1 MADETSSEELMKLK
15 RWIVVAAICIS
26 MTAIAGAQQRRT
38 TFTGTVLIY
47 GTGLNTR
54 TVTDTFTLT
63 LDSTTSQAD
72 AQRLLGVLQSGGQ
85 DDLRRALNGSEVGRF
100 AIGSRVG
107 LPVEA
112 AVVDRADGRLRIRAV
127 LERWQGF
134 GELWRGGRSL
144 DYPFSYIEMY
154 VDERSGKGEGTFIA
168 AAKIRWRNNK
178 GQNQVEIEDFG
189 TFPGRLMG
197 VKMRGRSLS

>member
-1 MADETSSEELMKLK
+1 MK
-15 RWIVVAAICIS
+15 RWIVIAAMIVS
-26 MTAIAGAQQRRT
+26 TVGIAGAQRA
-38 TFTGTVLIY
+38 TFTGTVVIY

-54 TVTDTFTLT
+54 TTTDTFTLT
-63 LDSTTSQAD
+63 LNNTTSPAE
-72 AQRLLGVLQSGGQ
+72 AQRLLGTLQSGGQ
-85 DDLRRALNGSEVGRF
+85 DDLRDALRHSDVGRF
-100 AIGSRVG
+100 SIGGHVG

-112 AVVDRADGRLRIRAV
+112 AVVENVDGRLRIRAV

-134 GELWRGGRSL
+134 GEIWRGGRSL

-154 VDERSGKGEGTFIA
+154 VDPQRGSGEGTFIA
-168 AAKIRWRNNK
+168 AAKIRWRNDH

-197 VKMRGRSLS
+197 VKMRGRIQS